1 MFFLESKRLRAP
13 IASMC
18 MYLALSFLWPY
29 GTLAIGPR
37 KTARENLRERI
48 EFDVK
53 WSFIPLVTTYMETF
67 QFKDSEGSVF
77 YLLTHQ
83 AASNTFWNDRMESLV
98 DPDTLLPEQMETIIK
113 DKKGKRKERI
123 IFQRPLGKAMYIKQD
138 KEKGT
143 ETIDSIAISSRSMD
157 PLSAFYYMRKRLSL
171 ESPFLELQGITGTR
185 RFLMSGRVV
194 GEDEIKVSAGRFRT
208 FRFECTLKFWKNDSK
223 EGRNER
229 SEDAKANAFTLWVT
243 RDDNRFPVKIRYGL
257 ALGSLNVVA
266 KSLVSHEQKA
276 GEIPG

>member
-266 KSLVSHEQKA
+266 KSLVYHEQKA
-276 GEIPG
+276 GEILS

>member
-1 MFFLESKRLRAP
+1 VFFLESKRLRVP

-266 KSLVSHEQKA
+266 KSLVYHEQKA
-276 GEIPG
+276 GEILS

>member
-1 MFFLESKRLRAP
+1 VFFLESKRLRAP

-266 KSLVSHEQKA
+266 KSLVYHEQKA
-276 GEIPG
+276 GEILS

>member
-1 MFFLESKRLRAP
+1 VFFLESKRLRAP